1 MSEQNKKP
9 YFKHREDAIAVIEKQ
24 ILNRRSPNRTMAGL
38 VLIAGMMGFVV
49 SAILLKYGVMSM
61 ALRYAWG
68 LLAGYLTLCVSLWF
82 WTGSHPQ
89 DITADENHAQFMG
102 KPYKSSYR
110 SSNWN
115 DPASFFNLD
124 IGEGFFISILIVM
137 LFAAVFWFISS
148 APTMMAE
155 LTLDSVVSLQVYHR
169 IKKSERHR
177 YLSTFWCVT
186 WLPLL
191 CMFIFVVGGAW
202 LLQHFVPNAHTLW
215 QVIRMKPTS

>member
-9 YFKHREDAIAVIEKQ
+9 YFQPREDAIAVIEKQ
-24 ILNRRSPNRTMAGL
+24 ILNRRSPNRTMACL

-61 ALRYAWG
+61 ALRYACG
-68 LLAGYLTLCVSLWF
+68 LLVGYLTLCVSLWF

-89 DITADENHAQFMG
+89 DITADENRAKLIG

-110 SSNWN
+110 SSDWN
-115 DPASFFNLD
+115 DPASFFTFFD
-124 IGEGFFISILIVM
+124 IDEGFFIFIFILM
-137 LFAAVFWFISS
+137 LFGLVFWFISS

-155 LTLDSVVSLQVYHR
+155 LTLDSVLSLQIYHR

-177 YLSTFWCVT
+177 YLSTFWHVT

-191 CMFIFVVGGAW
+191 FMFILVVGGAW
-202 LLQHFVPNAHTLW
+202 LLQHFVPDAHTMW
-215 QVIRMKPTS
+215 QVIRIKPN